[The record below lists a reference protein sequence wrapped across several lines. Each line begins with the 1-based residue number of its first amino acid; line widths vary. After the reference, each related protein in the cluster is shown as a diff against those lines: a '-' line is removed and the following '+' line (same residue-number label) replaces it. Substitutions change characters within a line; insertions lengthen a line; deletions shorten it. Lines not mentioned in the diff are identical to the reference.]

1 VIERALT
8 TVLMIVIRVYK
19 VVLSPVLPPSC
30 RFTPTCST
38 YALEALRRHGLRR
51 GVVLAVRRILK
62 CHPLGGGGFDPVP

>member
-8 TVLMIVIRVYK
+8 TVLMIIIRVYK

>member
-62 CHPLGGGGFDPVP
+62 CHPLSGGGFDPVP